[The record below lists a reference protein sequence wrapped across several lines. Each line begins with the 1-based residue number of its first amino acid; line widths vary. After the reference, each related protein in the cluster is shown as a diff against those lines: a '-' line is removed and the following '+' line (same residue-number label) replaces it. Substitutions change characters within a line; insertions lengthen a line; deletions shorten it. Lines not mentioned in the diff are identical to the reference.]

1 MPVCPYISVNL
12 LILLFQSVH
21 GVIES
26 MKVVTQ
32 SNSER
37 VARWAF
43 EYARRHGRKKVT
55 TIHKANIMCVGIVIF
70 NHHYAYYEVH

>member
-1 MPVCPYISVNL
+1 MV
-12 LILLFQSVH
+12 
-21 GVIES
+21 ES

-43 EYARRHGRKKVT
+43 DYARRNGRKKVT
-55 TIHKANIMCVGIVIF
+55 TIHKANIM
-70 NHHYAYYEVH
+70 

>member
-1 MPVCPYISVNL
+1 MLLVMYPPMANL
-12 LILLFQSVH
+12 CVFRLQSVH

-43 EYARRHGRKKVT
+43 DYARRNGRKKVT
-55 TIHKANIMCVGIVIF
+55 TIHKANIM
-70 NHHYAYYEVH
+70 